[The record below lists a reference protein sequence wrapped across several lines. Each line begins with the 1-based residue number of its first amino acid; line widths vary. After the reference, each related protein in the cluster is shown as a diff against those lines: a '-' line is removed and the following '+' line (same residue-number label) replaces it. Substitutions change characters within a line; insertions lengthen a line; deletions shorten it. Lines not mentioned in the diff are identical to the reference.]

1 MWSEVKNHT
10 KIVFRGGNTSEGAV
24 PIHPWVHST
33 KQHSNGSQSS
43 TANPPPSHMDPLA
56 RGSGIIPGAIAAA
69 VFIGFILALY
79 TVLWK
84 CMVSPPQRLRKRVR
98 V

>member
-1 MWSEVKNHT
+1 MWTEVENQT
-10 KIVFRGGNTSEGAV
+10 KIVFLGGNTSERAV
-24 PIHPWVHST
+24 PIHTPVHST
-33 KQHSNGSQSS
+33 KDQSNWSRSS
-43 TANPPPSHMDPLA
+43 TVTPPSHMDPLA
-56 RGSGIIPGAIAAA
+56 RGSGIIPGTIAAA

-79 TVLWK
+79 AVLWK